1 MLSLHPIILC
11 APHWVLGVASLIS
24 GSTILMRHFSNSL
37 ARYSLQCM
45 KRLDR
50 SISLLPFPL
59 YNFVS
64 IVVRFG
70 MRKVKRVM
78 ILRHAIRLTMGR
90 VNVSAVQKAV
100 CVQNVMMVS
109 SYFLGVAILRIKRTS

>member
-1 MLSLHPIILC
+1 MKCRILTPSIQCSQCSVNTEGGMLKCDACDPGFQLRGNICFKDESPK
-11 APHWVLGVASLIS
+11 G
-24 GSTILMRHFSNSL
+24 
-37 ARYSLQCM
+37 
-45 KRLDR
+45 
-50 SISLLPFPL
+50 
-59 YNFVS
+59 FVS